1 MLQTQLG
8 YERNGEDKI
17 QALFSERFN
26 GGVRKAKFKK
36 TMSFV
41 VQHSN
46 FN

>member
-17 QALFSERFN
+17 QALFGERFN
-26 GGVRKAKFKK
+26 GGVQKAKFKK
-36 TMSFV
+36 TMPFF

>member
-8 YERNGEDKI
+8 YERNGEDGI
-17 QALFSERFN
+17 QALFSEKFN

-36 TMSFV
+36 TMSFF